1 MSFRVRCSC
10 GKTLTVPDALLG
22 KKVAC
27 PGCKRTYRAAL
38 QEKSPVR
45 ARPAAGEIELPPI
58 DPASS
63 PSELNLLEG
72 IELMPRVGPTCPGC
86 KKPQPPDARIC
97 VTCGIDL
104 VTGER
109 ILGDTGEG
117 PSVLTYAENTKPG
130 VRSKAA
136 QREIVGEPKRSYA
149 ADAALAF
156 IYPVHGVR
164 NGLKL
169 LVIEAV
175 ALLLIPFRVSIIDIL
190 SVPLVFVSWNA
201 FVYFVFNGWLNALY
215 LRVVEQTAIAV
226 DEMPGIMWEDGPID
240 DIVRPCFRYLGA
252 AFCALAPVAVYS
264 LLLGMKLIPGPLHSV
279 AVMLAWLAA
288 GLFMWPLLVI
298 LFTFGATSKLY
309 RVDLLIQAVF
319 QTSRAYLALWG
330 MLLIIAACYV
340 VPLLG
345 PILNEMGFTNSMP
358 SIDMFGIWGSVGYEL
373 LVVYLMLVA
382 MRQIGLYYL
391 HFKNRIAFLFD

>member
-1 MSFRVRCSC
+1 MALRIRCSC
-10 GKTLTVPDALLG
+10 GKTLAVPDSLIG
-22 KKVAC
+22 RKVAC
-27 PGCKRTYRAAL
+27 PGCKKTYRATPPAPE
-38 QEKSPVR
+38 QKS
-45 ARPAAGEIELPPI
+45 EIELPSI

-72 IELMPRVGPTCPGC
+72 IELMPRIGPTCPRC
-86 KKPQPPDARIC
+86 KKPQPPEARIC
-97 VTCGIDL
+97 VTCGVDL
-104 VTGER
+104 LTGKSV
-109 ILGDTGEG
+109 LDNSGGG
-117 PSVLTYAENTKPG
+117 PSSLSYAENTKPG
-130 VRSKAA
+130 LRARAA
-136 QREIVGEPKRSYA
+136 GREIVGEPKRSYA

-164 NGLKL
+164 NALKL
-169 LVIEAV
+169 LIIGGVS
-175 ALLLIPFRVSIIDIL
+175 LLLIPFRVSIIDLL

-201 FVYFVFNGWLNALY
+201 FVYFVFNGWLDALY

-226 DEMPGIMWEDGPID
+226 DEMPGIIWEDGPID
-240 DIVRPCFRYLGA
+240 DVVRPCFRYLGA
-252 AFCALAPVAVYS
+252 AFCALAPVAVYA

-309 RVDLLIQAVF
+309 RIDFLIQAVF
-319 QTSRAYLALWG
+319 RTTRAYIALWG

-345 PILNEMGFTNSMP
+345 PILNGMGFTNTMP
-358 SIDMFGIWGSVGYEL
+358 SIDMLGIWGLVGYEL
-373 LVVYLMLVA
+373 LIVYLMLVA